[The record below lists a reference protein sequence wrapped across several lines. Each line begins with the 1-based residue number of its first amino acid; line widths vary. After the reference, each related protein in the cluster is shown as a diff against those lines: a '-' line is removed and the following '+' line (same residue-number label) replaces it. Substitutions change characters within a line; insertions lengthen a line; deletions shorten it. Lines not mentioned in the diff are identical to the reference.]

1 MEAFLLLADGTK
13 FHGRSCGASGL
24 TIGEVVFNT
33 GITGYQEVLT
43 DPSYYGQIVNM
54 TYPLQGNYGTNHI
67 DMESTRAWVKGF
79 IIRNLAKEP
88 SNFRQEGSLN
98 AFLKAQNII
107 GLEGIDTRHLTRT
120 LREKGVMN
128 GAIYSGNAPMDE
140 EALLTQIRDYKIVAP
155 LQSVTVG
162 EQEIYTPDHPRFL
175 VGLYDYGYKKNI
187 CRSLMKRD
195 CKVIILPADTPAK
208 EALNLGLDGL
218 MFSNGPGDPAENEKI
233 IAEAGKLLKSGLPI
247 FGICLGHQILSLATG
262 AKSEKLKYG
271 HRGANHPV
279 KDLKQDRSY
288 ITSQNHG
295 YAIIADSIPQGIGEL
310 SHINLNDRSVEGI
323 RYLNYPAFT
332 VQFHPEAS
340 PGPQDTAYLFDD
352 FIKLME
358 VESHA

>member
-262 AKSEKLKYG
+262 AK
-271 HRGANHPV
+271 V
-279 KDLKQDRSY
+279 KS
-288 ITSQNHG
+288 
-295 YAIIADSIPQGIGEL
+295 
-310 SHINLNDRSVEGI
+310 
-323 RYLNYPAFT
+323 
-332 VQFHPEAS
+332 
-340 PGPQDTAYLFDD
+340 
-352 FIKLME
+352 
-358 VESHA
+358 